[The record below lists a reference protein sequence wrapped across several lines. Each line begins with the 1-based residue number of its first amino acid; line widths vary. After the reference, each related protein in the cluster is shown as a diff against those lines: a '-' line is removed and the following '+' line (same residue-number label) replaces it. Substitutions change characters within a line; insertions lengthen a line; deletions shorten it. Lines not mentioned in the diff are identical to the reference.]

1 MTGIAISYSSPIYGG
16 CAPLSLEGRMGRPA
30 GPWLTYKEPQQAYG
44 LLCSIEA
51 SQERRAPIPRF
62 AGTSP
67 INGGKE
73 I

>member
-1 MTGIAISYSSPIYGG
+1 MKDNFFPSSVYGG
-16 CAPLSLEGRMGRPA
+16 SAVALVEAMGARTSCALRSLGKF
-30 GPWLTYKEPQQAYG
+30 WHIL
-44 LLCSIEA
+44 A

-67 INGGKE
+67 IHGGRINKG